1 MKRIQSFVTGL
12 LACGIVF
19 AMATTLT
26 AQSVQQGS
34 AKVVNIKGSARY
46 MSGDTSWHPLKVG
59 AVLKPG
65 SIIQTASGSYVDL
78 VLNNEHARESA
89 SANISTE
96 SAPPAMNASFKAQPV
111 VEQDAVRVFEN
122 TVLGIDKLNITQT
135 GADRVTD
142 TTLDLKAGKILGTV
156 KKLSAASS
164 YEVKIPNGIAGIR
177 GTIYLITATGEV
189 SVLSSLS
196 DLANQVPSG
205 SVVMAYKDADGNV
218 ITQVV
223 GNGQHFDTSTGQ
235 LTPLPQSAVD
245 DMTDVAR
252 QLGIGPTAPVV
263 LFVQDHTV
271 YYVSPTSGQSQ
282 TGGQQQPPAPI
293 NQGGKA
299 AAVGSTHAIP
309 VALAH

>member
-1 MKRIQSFVTGL
+1 MKRTQSFVAGL
-12 LACGIVF
+12 FACGIVF

-26 AQSVQQGS
+26 AQTVQQGS

-46 MSGDTSWHPLKVG
+46 MSGDTTWHPLKAG
-59 AVLKPG
+59 AILKPG
-65 SIIQTASGSYVDL
+65 TIVQTASGSYVDL
-78 VLNNEHARESA
+78 VLNNENARASGSA
-89 SANISTE
+89 GISSSE
-96 SAPPAMNASFKAQPV
+96 SAPSAMNASYHAQPV
-111 VEQDAVRVFEN
+111 VEQDAVRIFEN
-122 TVLGIDKLNITQT
+122 TVLGIDKLNTTQT

-142 TTLDLKAGKILGTV
+142 TTLDLKAGRILGTV

-177 GTIYLITATGEV
+177 GTIYLITASGEV

-223 GNGQHFDTSTGQ
+223 GNGQHFDTSSGQ
-235 LTPLPQSAVD
+235 LTPLPQSAID
-245 DMTDVAR
+245 DMTSIAR
-252 QLGIGPTAPVV
+252 QLGIAPGTPVV
-263 LFVQDHTV
+263 LFTQDHTV
-271 YYVSPTSGQSQ
+271 YFVSPTSSNQ
-282 TGGQQQPPAPI
+282 GGQQQALTKSK
-293 NQGGKA
+293 N
-299 AAVGSTHAIP
+299 AIP

>member
-1 MKRIQSFVTGL
+1 MKRTQSFVAGL
-12 LACGIVF
+12 FACGIVF

-34 AKVVNIKGSARY
+34 AKVVNIRGSARY
-46 MSGDTSWHPLKVG
+46 MSGDTTWHPLKVG
-59 AVLKPG
+59 AILKPG
-65 SIIQTASGSYVDL
+65 TIVQTASGSYVDL
-78 VLNNEHARESA
+78 VLNNESARATGSA
-89 SANISTE
+89 SVPSE
-96 SAPPAMNASFKAQPV
+96 SSAPPTMNASYHAQPV
-111 VEQDAVRVFEN
+111 VEQDAVRIFEN
-122 TVLGIDKLNITQT
+122 TVLGIDKLNTTQT

-142 TTLDLKAGKILGTV
+142 TTLDLKAGRILGTV

-196 DLANQVPSG
+196 DLANSVPSG

-235 LTPLPQSAVD
+235 LTPLPQTSID
-245 DMTDVAR
+245 DMTSVAR
-252 QLGIGPTAPVV
+252 QLGITPGTPVV
-263 LFVQDHTV
+263 LFIQDHTV
-271 YYVSPTSGQSQ
+271 YFVSPTSS
-282 TGGQQQPPAPI
+282 
-293 NQGGKA
+293 NQGQLQA
-299 AAVGSTHAIP
+299 AAKSKNAVP